1 MFVLLGLSS
10 FTYTVYAILCLV
22 AAGKVPVNQQGG
34 PEAKSILIGTG
45 IFFIVAMVI
54 DIVHCC
60 VFRAYIN
67 KYKTTY
73 NLTPSIVG
81 YSQPM
86 VAAHRV

>member
-1 MFVLLGLSS
+1 
-10 FTYTVYAILCLV
+10 
-22 AAGKVPVNQQGG
+22 
-34 PEAKSILIGTG
+34 
-45 IFFIVAMVI
+45 MVI